1 MFFKCRDIY
10 CRKNYTLLYE
20 KKVILNLNKNSIKL
34 NKEEKTMTN
43 TNEYVT
49 YKGEVMTYEW
59 YKIVKAFEK
68 GDISLLEFKEMM
80 KNK

>member
-1 MFFKCRDIY
+1 
-10 CRKNYTLLYE
+10 
-20 KKVILNLNKNSIKL
+20 
-34 NKEEKTMTN
+34 MTN